1 MESISYFRVWPSLP
15 LEHASFDPQAV
26 KSFGGIEVESGG
38 FASPGSDAKEGFNLK
53 VHSV

>member
-1 MESISYFRVWPSLP
+1 MESISYLRMWPSLS
-15 LEHASFDPQAV
+15 LEHAALDPQTM